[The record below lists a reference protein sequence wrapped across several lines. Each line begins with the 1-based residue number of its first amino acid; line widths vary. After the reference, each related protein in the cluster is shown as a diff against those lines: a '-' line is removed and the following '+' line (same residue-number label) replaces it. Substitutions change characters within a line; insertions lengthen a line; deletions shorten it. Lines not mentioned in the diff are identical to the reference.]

1 MPYSRPHDGVR
12 NEGKGCTDRPRD
24 RSPGRPTVAR
34 PKQLSLRELFD
45 LNAYWL
51 AINILWGAIGIS
63 LLPILMIDL
72 VCGGKAACTSP
83 TPILPSLSVD
93 KGAAEAIIVNVGVL
107 IAILVQPT
115 VAAISDHTTSR
126 LGRRKPY
133 IIVGTVLDMV
143 FLVGLYLAG
152 AWIGVLLFYCLLQ
165 FSSNFAQGPF
175 QGYMP
180 DLVPAKQVGL
190 ASGLMGLMILLGI
203 GGGAI
208 LVAVAVAL
216 GNARYVI
223 FAIMAVE
230 LVTMLLT
237 VTRVRDGRQGVPRA
251 GRSWLDVARGAWGTD
266 ILGERSYVW
275 LLGSRLFFLMTGTTL
290 VATSLFFMQDTF
302 HLERCGRRPTSPRWP
317 RFLIVVFGALS
328 TVPSGRLSGRI
339 GKKRMIYASAVIGLI
354 GMALLALAPS
364 TGLALAFAVPIG
376 VASGTFLAVDWAL
389 MTDII
394 PKAESGRYMGISN
407 VVTGSSGAI
416 ATAIALVLMDVGN
429 CAFGLGT
436 GPRLAFAAACSYYVI
451 GSLLLTRVDERRR
464 EDAPV
469 AEPALAADPTA
480 TPA

>member
-1 MPYSRPHDGVR
+1 MHRPAAGSIAGTAD
-12 NEGKGCTDRPRD
+12 
-24 RSPGRPTVAR
+24 GRPTEE
-34 PKQLSLRELFD
+34 LSLRELFD

-115 VAAISDHTTSR
+115 VAAISDHTSSR

-230 LVTMLLT
+230 LVTMVLT
-237 VTRVRDGRQGVPRA
+237 VTRVRDGRQGIPRE
-251 GRSWLDVARGAWGTD
+251 GRSWLEVARGAWGTD
-266 ILGERSYVW
+266 ILRERSYVW

-302 HLERCGRRPTSPRWP
+302 HLERGPAANLAALAAI
-317 RFLIVVFGALS
+317 LIIVFGALA
-328 TVPSGRLSGRI
+328 TVPSGRMSGRI
-339 GKKRMIYASAVIGLI
+339 GKKRMIYGSAVIGLI

-394 PKAESGRYMGISN
+394 PKAELGRYMGISN
-407 VVTGSSGAI
+407 VVTGSAGAI
-416 ATAIALVLMDVGN
+416 ATAIALVLMDIGN
-429 CAFGLGT
+429 RAFGLGA
-436 GPRLAFAAACSYYVI
+436 GPRVAFAVACSYYVI

-469 AEPALAADPTA
+469 AEPVIATDPTA